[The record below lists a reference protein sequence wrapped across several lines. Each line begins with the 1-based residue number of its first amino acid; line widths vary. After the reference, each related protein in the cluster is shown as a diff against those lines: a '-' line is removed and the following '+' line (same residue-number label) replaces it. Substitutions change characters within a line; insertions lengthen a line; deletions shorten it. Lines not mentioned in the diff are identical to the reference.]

1 MSRYAAHSL
10 LAEFG
15 DVGQSVL
22 TRSRVLVIG
31 IGGLGC
37 PAAQYLTLGGVGTIA
52 LMDFDVVDQRNLNR
66 QTLFTPDDVGRDK
79 VDVAAKT
86 LRNHNPDVHI
96 RTVRDRFVH
105 TDTHDPFLSTIE
117 EQDCVIDA
125 SDNFATRRAV
135 NRACRKAGVPWV
147 MGAAIRFEGQLAC
160 FRPDGPCYECVY
172 GDVADS
178 FDDCTGGGIF
188 GPTAGAIGALMA
200 GRAMQELVAP
210 QSGFSDLIAVDTRQ
224 MALRSVKI
232 SQRDDCPVCR
242 VQPAS

>member
-1 MSRYAAHSL
+1 MSRYAAHSQ

-15 DVGQSVL
+15 DAGQSIL
-22 TRSRVLVIG
+22 TQSRILVIG

-37 PAAQYLTLGGVGTIA
+37 PAAHYLTLGGVGSLT
-52 LMDFDVVDQRNLNR
+52 LMDFDVVDRRNLNR
-66 QTLFTPDDVGRDK
+66 QTLFTADDVGRDK
-79 VDVAAKT
+79 VEVAAAT
-86 LRNHNPDVHI
+86 LRQYNPDVHI

-105 TDTHDPFLSTIE
+105 TQTHDPFLSMIK
-117 EQDCVIDA
+117 EQDCVVDA

-135 NRACRKAGVPWV
+135 NRACRKAGLPWI
-147 MGAAIRFEGQLAC
+147 MGAAIRYEGQLAC

-172 GDVADS
+172 GDVVDA

-210 QSGFSDLIAVDTRQ
+210 QSGFSDLIAIETRQ
-224 MALRSVKI
+224 MALRSVGI
-232 SQRDDCPVCR
+232 SQRTDCPVCG
-242 VQPAS
+242 VEPA